1 MTPEQRAEALLPGER
16 LDDLQRGGL
25 YIIQDPALFCFGMD
39 AVLLSDFAACRE
51 GNRVLDLCSGNGII
65 PLLLYARCHEIRVTG
80 LELNEK
86 SAFLAERSI
95 RLNGL
100 EDRISMITGDVRE
113 ASRLFGHASF
123 HVVTANPPYMKAAGG
138 LKNMDSAKAMARHET
153 ACSFDDVCA
162 AAAHCLK
169 SSGRFYLVHR
179 PSRLPELITVLKEH
193 HLEPKRM
200 QLVYPYADKDANLVL
215 IEAVK
220 GGGPEMKLLPPLIVY
235 KEDGSYTDDIYRI
248 YGAESKK

>member
-1 MTPEQRAEALLPGER
+1 MTPEQKAEAILPGER

-39 AVLLSDFAACRE
+39 AVLLSDFAACRD
-51 GNRVLDLCSGNGII
+51 GDRVLDLCSGNGII
-65 PLLLYARCHEIRVTG
+65 PLLLYARCPGITVTG

-86 SAFLAERSI
+86 STSLAARSF

-100 EDRISMITGDVRE
+100 EDKLCMVTGDVRE

-138 LKNMDSAKAMARHET
+138 LQNPDSAKAMARHET
-153 ACSFDDVCA
+153 ACCFDDVCA

-179 PSRLPELITVLKEH
+179 PSRLPELIVAMKKH

-200 QLVYPYADKDANLVL
+200 RMVYPYADKAANLVL

-220 GGGPEMKLLPPLIVY
+220 GGGEEIKLLPPLIVY
-235 KEDGSYTDDIYRI
+235 KEDGSYTDEIYRI
-248 YGAESKK
+248 YGAES